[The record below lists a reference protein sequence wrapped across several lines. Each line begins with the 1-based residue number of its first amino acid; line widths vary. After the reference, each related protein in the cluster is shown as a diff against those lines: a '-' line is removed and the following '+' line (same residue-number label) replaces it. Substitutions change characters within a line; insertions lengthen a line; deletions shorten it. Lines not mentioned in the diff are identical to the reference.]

1 MMMKRLKNLCLAAM
15 LCVGCSVFA
24 QEEET
29 DTELKTIE
37 LPKTESLMPFEHMA
51 GMNMKWG
58 IEGLGFSFSYLY
70 NQNQQISDWDF
81 MVGGEVTIMNV
92 YDDDKKESQAGFFEV
107 QAALSKRL
115 SSDQAYILLKGGV
128 ALGNEQYEDEFER
141 EKSNFLFGISAQ
153 QNFIYLP
160 KDGEGIILQA
170 GLYEYVIPTSKV
182 YAFDIGLNIGIGY
195 KF

>member
-1 MMMKRLKNLCLAAM
+1 MTKLKRYCFAAM
-15 LCVGCSVFA
+15 LSIGCSVFA

-29 DTELKTIE
+29 SSKIRTIE
-37 LPKTESLMPFEHMA
+37 LPKSESLMPFEHMA
-51 GMNMKWG
+51 GMNLKWG
-58 IEGLGFSFSYLY
+58 IEGTGFSFSYLY
-70 NQNQQISDWDF
+70 NQNEQVSGWDF

-92 YDDDKKESQAGFFEV
+92 YDDDKDESQAGFFEV
-107 QAALSKRL
+107 QAALSKAL
-115 SSDQAYILLKGGV
+115 NEEKAYLLLKGGV

-153 QNFIYLP
+153 QNLIYLP
-160 KDGEGIILQA
+160 KDWNGIVLQV

-182 YAFDIGLNIGIGY
+182 YAFDMGLNIGIGY